1 MLIFKNILNKKG
13 QGCACCEAC
22 SQKQWDEGLD
32 TSRRGLI
39 KWTLGA
45 LPFLGSVLPAASA
58 LAEQKDQSAQDMA
71 QRKLSPQPG
80 DRLTYFSRRKRGK
93 ILTVADLTL
102 GKKQTLTLPISP
114 DGIVRDKNRY
124 NQILV
129 QRLDPAKFDEES
141 AARSADG
148 IIAYSA
154 ICPHNGCP
162 VTGWQKSNSTY
173 MCPCHQSVFD
183 PQKSAAV
190 LEGPAPRALPALPI
204 KVEEGQV
211 LIAGDFTDWVGF
223 GQKTR

>member
-1 MLIFKNILNKKG
+1 MLSFKNILNKKG
-13 QGCACCEAC
+13 QGCSCCEAC
-22 SQKQWDEGLD
+22 SQKQWGDDLQ

-45 LPFLGSVLPAASA
+45 LPLLGSVLPVAGA
-58 LAEQKDQSAQDMA
+58 LAETADQSEHDLAK
-71 QRKLSPQPG
+71 RKLPPQPG

-93 ILTVADLTL
+93 ILTAADLKV
-102 GKKQTLTLPISP
+102 GKKQTLTLPIGP
-114 DGIVRDKNRY
+114 DGTVRDKNRY

-129 QRLDPAKFDEES
+129 QRFEPGTFDEES

-154 ICPHNGCP
+154 ICTHNGCP
-162 VTGWQKSNSTY
+162 VTGWQKSNGTY

-183 PQKSAAV
+183 PRKSASV
-190 LEGPAPRALPALPI
+190 VEGPAPRALPAMPI
-204 KVEEGQV
+204 KVENGEI

-223 GQKTR
+223 GQKRK